1 MSWTL
6 ACLALGSFAIGTQ
19 GLSTTVLVPL
29 IAADLAVSLPVAGQ
43 LVTVFALVYAVGSP
57 VLTAVFAGAER
68 RRLLLWSMAGIVVT
82 NVAAA
87 AAPDFKT
94 LLAARVGIALASGLF
109 IAVALA
115 FAAAAAPRGR
125 SGRALSIVGLGV
137 PVSMIVG
144 VPLATRLAG
153 DISWRAALVLV
164 AGCGAV
170 ALAGMSLALGSA
182 GRATTVSLK
191 DRIRVARDRAVL
203 RALSATVLWSAA
215 SYCVLPFLAAVLAEQ
230 AGIDRHALSYVM
242 LGSGVAGALGMWLGG
257 RASDRVGPDRVRT
270 VSTAC
275 LCVALLGIAVAV
287 QLPSGA
293 AAIAVMPAIALWG
306 CAAWAFQPPQQA
318 KVVALASAAAPV
330 ALSLNQSALSI
341 GAALGAGV
349 GSAVVALASPAMV
362 GWPAAGFALVACGL
376 CGRGPA
382 AQDITGGLAPM
393 GRA

>member
-1 MSWTL
+1 
-6 ACLALGSFAIGTQ
+6 
-19 GLSTTVLVPL
+19 
-29 IAADLAVSLPVAGQ
+29 
-43 LVTVFALVYAVGSP
+43 
-57 VLTAVFAGAER
+57 
-68 RRLLLWSMAGIVVT
+68 MAGIVVT